1 MGRLDRTRTRVW
13 WWSYLLLLLARAA
26 SDETCASGAHNSSL
40 EPAVL
45 PVLDLAP
52 FAAISTT
59 PTSAQRAVAAALDAA
74 ARDHGFVALKNLA
87 DRELLDRA
95 WNASAALFAM
105 DDSSK
110 ARLERLTPAA
120 GRV

>member
-1 MGRLDRTRTRVW
+1 M
-13 WWSYLLLLLARAA
+13 LLTLLARAA

-74 ARDHGFVALKNLA
+74 ARDHGFVALKTSPT
-87 DRELLDRA
+87 
-95 WNASAALFAM
+95 AS
-105 DDSSK
+105 SST
-110 ARLERLTPAA
+110 ARGTRRPRSSRWTTPPRR
-120 GRV
+120 GSSG